1 MAKNNPLKIA
11 QGFPGQMGLLAEQ
24 MNRGFGGGLLAQ
36 QQYLDSIY
44 DPVVM
49 PQPFDFG
56 GDEKKKK
63 TGDKNKPTTTGGR
76 PITNG
81 GVRGGVQV
89 RNYADPFITVNGQQI
104 INPDYRPIG
113 TTR

>member
-11 QGFPGQMGLLAEQ
+11 QGFPGQMGLLAQQ
-24 MNRGFGGGLLAQ
+24 MNQGFGGGLLAQ
-36 QQYLDSIY
+36 QQYLNDIY

-56 GDEKKKK
+56 GEEEKKKKK
-63 TGDKNKPTTTGGR
+63 TGDKDKPNTTGGG
-76 PITNG
+76 IQT
-81 GVRGGVQV
+81 
-89 RNYADPFITVNGQQI
+89 RNYADPFIMVDGKQVN
-104 INPDYRPIG
+104 NPYYRPIG

>member
-11 QGFPGQMGLLAEQ
+11 QGFPGQMGLLAQQ
-24 MNRGFGGGLLAQ
+24 MNNGFGGGLLAQ
-36 QQYLDSIY
+36 QQYLNDIY

-49 PQPFDFG
+49 PQAFFDPIEE
-56 GDEKKKK
+56 EKKKK
-63 TGDKNKPTTTGGR
+63 KGKTPTGSTGGG
-76 PITNG
+76 T
-81 GVRGGVQV
+81 RGGM
-89 RNYADPFITVNGQQI
+89 RNFVDPFLTVDGKQI